1 MPPLTPVHEPERV
14 ATQRPDRDEAFSSV
28 VSGTLVPLRRHR
40 AWHVLGLCTGLV
52 LLPHGFGALARLLGL
67 RRRTTLKVE
76 PDALV
81 VESRVELLGSTVTH
95 TDLRLRHEAV
105 TGAAISRAQPAGLL
119 LVGAIVGL
127 AIALLG
133 VKFLGNGILVKA
145 ASLTL
150 AGAGV
155 VCLGI
160 GVDLAVFA
168 LGRFLAGRRGVS
180 ISVVAHGSPLVTI
193 SGVEPARATRFVR
206 ALLGTRAPAADA
218 VPVPIPVP
226 RG

>member
-1 MPPLTPVHEPERV
+1 MPASSPAAESERV
-14 ATQRPDRDEAFSSV
+14 ATPRPDRDEAFSSV

-67 RRRTTLKVE
+67 RRRATLKVE

-81 VESRVELLGSTVTH
+81 VESRVELLGSTVTN

-119 LVGAIVGL
+119 LCGAIVGL
-127 AIALLG
+127 AVALLG
-133 VKFLGNGILVKA
+133 VKFLFNGILVKA
-145 ASLTL
+145 ASLSL
-150 AGAGV
+150 AGAGI

-168 LGRFLAGRRGVS
+168 LGRYLAGRRGVS
-180 ISVVAHGSPLVTI
+180 VSVVAHGDPLVTI
-193 SGVEPARATRFVR
+193 SGIEPARATRFVR
-206 ALLGTRAPAADA
+206 ALLAARTTSDA
-218 VPVPIPVP
+218 VPEPIPHP
-226 RG
+226 

>member
-1 MPPLTPVHEPERV
+1 MPSVSPAPDAERV
-14 ATQRPDRDEAFSSV
+14 AVQRVDRDEAFSSV

-67 RRRTTLKVE
+67 RRRATLKIE

-95 TDLRLRHEAV
+95 TDLRLRHDAV
-105 TGAAISRAQPAGLL
+105 TGAAISRAQPVGLL
-119 LVGAIVGL
+119 LVGAVVGL
-127 AIALLG
+127 AVALLG
-133 VKFLGNGILVKA
+133 VKFLASGILVKA
-145 ASLTL
+145 ASLSL

-155 VCLGI
+155 LCLGL

-168 LGRFLAGRRGVS
+168 FGRFLAGRRGVS
-180 ISVVAHGSPLVTI
+180 VSVVAHGDPLVTI
-193 SGVEPARATRFVR
+193 TGVEPARASRFVR
-206 ALLGTRAPAADA
+206 ALLAARPAAADA
-218 VPVPIPVP
+218 VPVPVP

>member
-1 MPPLTPVHEPERV
+1 MPPASPAPDVDRV
-14 ATQRPDRDEAFSSV
+14 ATPRPDRDEAFSSV

-52 LLPHGFGALARLLGL
+52 LLPHGLGALARLLGL
-67 RRRTTLKVE
+67 RRRATLKVE
-76 PDALV
+76 PEGLV

-95 TDLRLRHEAV
+95 TDLRLRPEAV
-105 TGAAISRAQPAGLL
+105 TGAAVSRAQPAGLL

-127 AIALLG
+127 GVALLG
-133 VKFLGNGILVKA
+133 VKFLMNGVLVKG

-150 AGAGV
+150 AGAGI
-155 VCLGI
+155 VCLGL

-180 ISVVAHGSPLVTI
+180 VSVIAHGDPLVTI

-206 ALLGTRAPAADA
+206 ALLGSRGASSDA
-218 VPVPIPVP
+218 VPIPVP
-226 RG
+226 RP

>member
-1 MPPLTPVHEPERV
+1 MPSVSPAPDVDRI
-14 ATQRPDRDEAFSSV
+14 ATSRSDRDEAFSSV

-52 LLPHGFGALARLLGL
+52 LLPHGLGALARLLGL
-67 RRRTTLKVE
+67 RRRATLKVE

-119 LVGAIVGL
+119 LVGAVVGL

-133 VKFLGNGILVKA
+133 VKFLMSGILVKA
-145 ASLTL
+145 AALSL

-155 VCLGI
+155 LCLGI
-160 GVDLAVFA
+160 GVDLAIFA
-168 LGRFLAGRRGVS
+168 FGRFLAGRRGVS
-180 ISVVAHGSPLVTI
+180 VSVVAHGDPLVTI
-193 SGVEPARATRFVR
+193 SGVEPARASRFVR
-206 ALLGTRAPAADA
+206 ALLAAKPTAADA
-218 VPVPIPVP
+218 VPVPVP
-226 RG
+226 HG

>member
-1 MPPLTPVHEPERV
+1 MPPTSPATAPDRV
-14 ATQRPDRDEAFSSV
+14 ASPRPDRDEAFSSV

-67 RRRTTLKVE
+67 RRRATLKVE

-95 TDLRLRHEAV
+95 TDLRLRHAAV

-119 LVGAIVGL
+119 LVGAVVGL
-127 AIALLG
+127 AVALLG
-133 VKFLGNGILVKA
+133 VKFLASGILVKA
-145 ASLTL
+145 ASLSL

-155 VCLGI
+155 VCLGL

-168 LGRFLAGRRGVS
+168 FGRFLAGRRGVS
-180 ISVVAHGSPLVTI
+180 VSVVAHGDPLVTI

-206 ALLGTRAPAADA
+206 ALLATRTAADA
-218 VPVPIPVP
+218 VPEPIPHP
-226 RG
+226 

>member
-1 MPPLTPVHEPERV
+1 MPPASPAPDVERV
-14 ATQRPDRDEAFSSV
+14 ASPRPDRDEAFSSV

-52 LLPHGFGALARLLGL
+52 LVPHGFGALARLLGL
-67 RRRTTLKVE
+67 RRRATLKVE

-105 TGAAISRAQPAGLL
+105 TGAAVSRAQPAGLM

-127 AIALLG
+127 AVAVLG
-133 VKFLGNGILVKA
+133 LKFLASGILVKA
-145 ASLTL
+145 ASLSL

-155 VCLGI
+155 LCLGI

-168 LGRFLAGRRGVS
+168 FGRFLAGRRGVS
-180 ISVVAHGSPLVTI
+180 VSVVAHGDPLVTI
-193 SGVEPARATRFVR
+193 SGVEPARASRFVR
-206 ALLGTRAPAADA
+206 ALLAARPAAADA
-218 VPVPIPVP
+218 VPVPVP